1 MALIPSR
8 RGFARLALATASLTV
23 VLFGV
28 GGLVRGTGSGL
39 GCSHWPK
46 CGPDRWLPYPNVESI
61 IEYLHRGVAAT
72 VVVLIA
78 LQVLA
83 SWRVARGG
91 GVGLRLAMRHD
102 ATSAIERAAYG
113 ATLLAL
119 PLVLAQA
126 ALGGVVVYTELNP
139 WWVTVHFA
147 TAMGLIATVVVAA
160 VGARRA
166 VGTNADAP
174 APPGFARLARWTA
187 ASVFLLLLVG
197 TYVRATEAGLA
208 FRDWPLMDGRLIPRL
223 GGEGDAMFLH
233 RLVAL
238 VGFLLVLWTFI
249 RAMVAPRA
257 RILARL
263 AGATFALM
271 VGQVLVG
278 AAQVWTLLTPW
289 TVALHVAMSA
299 AIWALA
305 VALAVV
311 AADLPVAGTGV
322 GEAAPRSGAAS
333 PIDRITAYLRLT
345 KPRIIVLLLITT
357 VPAMLLAERGMP
369 SIWLILAT
377 LVGGAIAAGAANAV
391 NCYLDRDIDEVMRRT
406 RGRPLPAHELPP
418 ERALAFGYVLAAASF
433 VFLSITV
440 NVLSAAL
447 ALSAIGYYV
456 FVYTLWLKRST
467 VQNIVIGGAAGAI
480 PALVGWAAVRGDVGL
495 PAWILFAIVFLW
507 TPPHFWALAM
517 RFSGDY
523 ADAGVPML
531 PVVRGPEATRRQIVV
546 YTLLTVA
553 TSLFLW
559 PVAGTG
565 LLYVVPAIVLGG
577 MFLRHA
583 IALWREGEAADPMR
597 LFRFSLV
604 YLAALFAAVA
614 LDSVVAVG
622 RLAA

>member
-1 MALIPSR
+1 MAFTPSR
-8 RGFARLALATASLTV
+8 RGFARLSLATAALTV

-78 LQVLA
+78 IQVLSA
-83 SWRVARGG
+83 WRVVRGG
-91 GVGLRLAMRHD
+91 RFGLRLAMRTAPTGPTERT
-102 ATSAIERAAYG
+102 ATI

-119 PLVLAQA
+119 PLVLGQA
-126 ALGGVVVYTELNP
+126 ALGGIVVYTELNP

-147 TAMGLIATVVVAA
+147 TAMALIATVVVAA

-166 VGTNADAP
+166 VGAHDDAP

-197 TYVRATEAGLA
+197 TYVRATDVGLS
-208 FRDWPLMDGRLIPRL
+208 FRDWPLMDGRIVPTL

-238 VGFLLVLWTFI
+238 VGFLLVLWTFV
-249 RAMVAPRA
+249 RAMVAPRV
-257 RILARL
+257 RVLARL
-263 AGATFALM
+263 AGALFALM
-271 VGQVLVG
+271 IGQVLVG

-305 VALAVV
+305 VALAVI
-311 AADLPVAGTGV
+311 AADMP
-322 GEAAPRSGAAS
+322 AAEGAAEGATSGATPSVA
-333 PIDRITAYLRLT
+333 DRVNAYIRLT

-357 VPAMLLAERGMP
+357 VPAMLLAERGLP

-391 NCYLDRDIDEVMRRT
+391 NCYLDRDIDSIMGRT
-406 RGRPLPAHELPP
+406 RGRPLPAHELSP
-418 ERALAFGYVLAAASF
+418 ERALAFGYVLAAISF

-447 ALSAIGYYV
+447 ALSAIAYYV

-495 PAWILFAIVFLW
+495 PAWILFAIVCMW

-517 RFSGDY
+517 RFAGDY
-523 ADAGVPML
+523 AEAGVPML

-565 LLYVVPAIVLGG
+565 LLYLVPAIVLGG

-583 IALWREGEAADPMR
+583 IALWRDGEAADPMR

-614 LDSVVAVG
+614 VDSLVAVG
-622 RLAA
+622 RLA